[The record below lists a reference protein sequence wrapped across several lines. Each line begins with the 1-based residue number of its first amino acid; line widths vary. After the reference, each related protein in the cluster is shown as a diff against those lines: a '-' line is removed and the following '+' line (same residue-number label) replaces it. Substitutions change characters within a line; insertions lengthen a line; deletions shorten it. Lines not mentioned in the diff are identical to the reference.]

1 MVGLIN
7 KWRGGVV
14 LGWCRGC
21 QLGHGCQIAWSR
33 HINSCLAEGS
43 WHQPWPPPAL
53 SFTAAPH
60 HLSHKG
66 MVTRYQEQLHL
77 ISVLMVHL
85 AHSQANKTM
94 LARQTANMARSQCES
109 FLHQVTIDM
118 RECIC
123 HHCTALL
130 AAAVLSKS
138 FLHHAAM
145 ADG

>member
-1 MVGLIN
+1 MNRPLRCETRYLEVVGLIN

-43 WHQPWPPPAL
+43 WHQPRPPPAL

-85 AHSQANKTM
+85 PHNKAM
-94 LARQTANMARSQCES
+94 LA
-109 FLHQVTIDM
+109 IDN
-118 RECIC
+118 
-123 HHCTALL
+123 
-130 AAAVLSKS
+130 S
-138 FLHHAAM
+138 
-145 ADG
+145 